1 MPIGKKYI
9 AVTSIPDFDRHAQ
22 VKGYYGLIADIS
34 EQRNAALRERQRAE
48 KSSILQER
56 NRMAREIH
64 DTLAQ
69 AFTSI
74 IVHLDAASQR
84 LILDPDAAQS
94 HLKTT

>member
-1 MPIGKKYI
+1 
-9 AVTSIPDFDRHAQ
+9 
-22 VKGYYGLIADIS
+22 
-34 EQRNAALRERQRAE
+34 
-48 KSSILQER
+48 
-56 NRMAREIH
+56 MAREIH